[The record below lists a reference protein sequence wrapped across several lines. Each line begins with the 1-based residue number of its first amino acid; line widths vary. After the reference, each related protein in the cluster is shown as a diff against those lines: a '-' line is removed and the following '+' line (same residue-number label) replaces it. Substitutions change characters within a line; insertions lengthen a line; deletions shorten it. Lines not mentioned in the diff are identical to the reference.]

1 MLRLSLF
8 SRHSP
13 LLYSPQRPPSYFVA
27 PASSRLCLGVRRL
40 DAALS
45 ALCRGGACPAR
56 PSPITPN
63 PSFRAEQADFLFRVC
78 SCKSVGLR
86 SEESLFCLLP
96 THSSLATA
104 LQTPCPAAAARAA
117 LCRCRGG
124 ACPARPSRI
133 TPNPSFRA
141 EQADFLFR
149 VCSCKS
155 VGLRS
160 EESLFCLLPTHSSLA
175 TALQTPCPAA
185 AARAAL
191 CRCRGGACPARPS
204 RITPN
209 LSFRAQRGIS
219 LVSRHS
225 PLATALSSVAK
236 AALVFRSAGFPP
248 PLECGGW
255 TPLSPRFVGAGLAPP
270 APRASPQT
278 VIPSAARNP
287 G

>member
-1 MLRLSLF
+1 LLRLSFF

-45 ALCRGGACPAR
+45 AL
-56 PSPITPN
+56 
-63 PSFRAEQADFLFRVC
+63 
-78 SCKSVGLR
+78 
-86 SEESLFCLLP
+86 
-96 THSSLATA
+96 
-104 LQTPCPAAAARAA
+104 
-117 LCRCRGG
+117 CRGG

-175 TALQTPCPAA
+175 TAL
-185 AARAAL
+185 
-191 CRCRGGACPARPS
+191 
-204 RITPN
+204 
-209 LSFRAQRGIS
+209 
-219 LVSRHS
+219 
-225 PLATALSSVAK
+225 SSAAK

-255 TPLSPRFVGAGLAPP
+255 TPLSPRFV
-270 APRASPQT
+270 
-278 VIPSAARNP
+278 
-287 G
+287 